1 MEEEVSLCSLEEI
14 SGVEQK
20 RRSVAFPCALLE
32 MFVSPRGLNT
42 REIQEIFPAKKQ
54 DMKQIPWCYELN

>member
-42 REIQEIFPAKKQ
+42 RVSRNIHSKETGHETNS
-54 DMKQIPWCYELN
+54 MVL